1 MSDHSS
7 AAVPHGTV
15 RGYLT
20 GFILSLVLTAI
31 PFYVVMQGSLS
42 SGAQTAAV
50 VLGFAV
56 VQIVVHMVYF
66 LHMNTK
72 AEGGWNMLALL
83 FTFILLVIAISG
95 SIWVMHH
102 LNSNMMPG
110 MMHGTHE
117 MP

>member
-1 MSDHSS
+1 MSHNASV
-7 AAVPHGTV
+7 AAPHGSV

-20 GFILSLVLTAI
+20 GFVLSVLLTAI
-31 PFYVVMQGSLS
+31 PFYVVMQGSLTS
-42 SGAQTAAV
+42 SAQTAAL

-72 AEGGWNMLALL
+72 AEGGWNLLAFL
-83 FTFILLVIAISG
+83 FTLILVVIAISG

-102 LNSNMMPG
+102 LNANMMPG
-110 MMHGTHE
+110 MMHDTHE